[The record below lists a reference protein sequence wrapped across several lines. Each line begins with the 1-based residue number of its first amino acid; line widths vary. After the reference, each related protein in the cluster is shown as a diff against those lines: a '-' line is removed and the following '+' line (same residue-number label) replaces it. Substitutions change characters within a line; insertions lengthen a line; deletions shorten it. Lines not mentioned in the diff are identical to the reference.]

1 MKFTFL
7 LISIIITI
15 VFSGCSL
22 KTAGVIV
29 DAMAPK
35 VKPQEV
41 FSNKQVLVY
50 DKTITLSKDSPITNA
65 QFSSVDPDELAVSL
79 GYKGDST
86 SVVSTNF
93 AILDLKSGQIK
104 KEIKFDE
111 DKNQYSKSFHYSDD
125 GKKLYIDNYLKRVPY
140 TDCKAYEIDKYYINK
155 KNTKNTSI
163 LKDKDDTNITEL
175 KVGDMMYV
183 YEKRCIETTTLIHK
197 FDFVVID
204 LNTQEVSYHT
214 YDCENLIPPEHKGK
228 AKCIKAQDVNLEN
241 FDENSLITSGYRY
254 SENSSQAKNKIFKKG
269 LVLYDKKNFQAKEI
283 ISSENYNL
291 HTRFEGID
299 LNNMY
304 ALFVDSMFSNIVKS
318 PNTYINYRIYDLKN
332 KKNIYNLGNLFP
344 EGASYLNYFLSKNQM
359 LFRYKSGDIF
369 DKERYAYIK
378 ILDLNTKETK
388 KFDCTKYGCDV
399 GKIHTLNSRYI
410 AWYKFAAYDFY
421 IFDTQKMEI
430 VQQFSF
436 KRFQRPRFVISKKY
450 QKVAFIDDYKIYL
463 YTISEKGDEKGVR

>member
-1 MKFTFL
+1 MKYTIL
-7 LISIIITI
+7 VISGIIMI
-15 VFSGCSL
+15 FSGCSL
-22 KTAGVIV
+22 KTAGLIV
-29 DAMAPK
+29 DTMAPK

-65 QFSSVDPDELAVSL
+65 QFSPVDPDELAVSL

-86 SVVSTNF
+86 SLVSTNF

-125 GKKLYIDNYLKRVPY
+125 GKKLYVDNYLKRVPY

-183 YEKRCIETTTLIHK
+183 YEKRCNETTTLVHK

-254 SENSSQAKNKIFKKG
+254 SEKSTKNKKGIFKEG

-283 ISSENYNL
+283 ISSTDYSIKTSYNNAGL
-291 HTRFEGID
+291 DYQYAFFEDFLVAPYKIEEG
-299 LNNMY
+299 
-304 ALFVDSMFSNIVKS
+304 KKQ
-318 PNTYINYRIYDLKN
+318 YINYRVYDLKN
-332 KKNIYNLGNLFP
+332 KKTIYNLGNIFSNNFVF
-344 EGASYLNYFLSKNQM
+344 EGDFLTKNKM
-359 LFRYKSGDIF
+359 YFRYEIEKGE
-369 DKERYAYIK
+369 KMGAYILT
-378 ILDLNTKETK
+378 LDLPTKEIK
-388 KFDCTKYGCDV
+388 KFNCTKYGCGV
-399 GKIHTLNSRYI
+399 GQIYTLNSRYI
-410 AWYKFAAYDFY
+410 SWYKFAAYDFY

-463 YTISEKGDEKGVR
+463 YNISEKGE